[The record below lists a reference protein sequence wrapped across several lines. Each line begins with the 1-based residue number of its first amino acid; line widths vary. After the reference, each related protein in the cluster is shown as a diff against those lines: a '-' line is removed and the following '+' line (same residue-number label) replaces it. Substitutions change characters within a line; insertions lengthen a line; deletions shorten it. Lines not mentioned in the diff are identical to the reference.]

1 MIGIPNI
8 KYIGN
13 YQKEVQAE
21 DCAFENIVMYKPS
34 DFFIMSENRNKFI
47 KACEKMCRSDEDYA
61 GFIKYVTN
69 IIGIDF
75 CQVSSQIFSTD
86 ASIEM
91 HHGPLFT
98 LYDYASIILE
108 EFIETGKKITTY
120 RVTNQLIQE
129 HYDLHVQVVMLAITN
144 HEAVHN
150 RDIFL
155 NIKQGFG
162 DVSGFI
168 EKYQKYL
175 NDNQKY
181 RIWKYLDLC
190 ESTDSFDN
198 NIFDVEKVKKIVKL

>member
-1 MIGIPNI
+1 
-8 KYIGN
+8 
-13 YQKEVQAE
+13 
-21 DCAFENIVMYKPS
+21 
-34 DFFIMSENRNKFI
+34 
-47 KACEKMCRSDEDYA
+47 
-61 GFIKYVTN
+61 
-69 IIGIDF
+69 
-75 CQVSSQIFSTD
+75 
-86 ASIEM
+86 
-91 HHGPLFT
+91 
-98 LYDYASIILE
+98 
-108 EFIETGKKITTY
+108 
-120 RVTNQLIQE
+120 
-129 HYDLHVQVVMLAITN
+129 MLAITN

-198 NIFDVEKVKKIVKL
+198 NIFDVEKVKKLVKL